1 MRKHPKEALNA
12 ICIQISVFKE
22 FYHLFTPLCILHL
35 LSNVLL
41 TLINKSFFIF
51 LFLLQNK
58 WISLC
63 VQKKSLF
70 NILKTKKMKKL
81 VLFVATIVAV
91 AFASCAEKATEEAVV
106 EEVVEEV
113 VVDSAAVVVDS
124 AVVVVDSA
132 AVVAE

>member
-1 MRKHPKEALNA
+1 
-12 ICIQISVFKE
+12 
-22 FYHLFTPLCILHL
+22 
-35 LSNVLL
+35 
-41 TLINKSFFIF
+41 
-51 LFLLQNK
+51 LLQNK

-106 EEVVEEV
+106 EEEVVEEV
-113 VVDSAAVVVDS
+113 VVDSAAAVVDS